1 MNENSSRIFLAMCRQ
16 SGLPEPQPEFRFH
29 PSRRWRFDYAWPD
42 HHVALEVEGAVWT
55 QGRHTRGSGFLADIE
70 KYNAAA
76 ALGWRIIRCTP
87 QTLLTLATI
96 ETIRTTLD
104 WKPVD

>member
-16 SGLPEPQPEFRFH
+16 SKLPEPQPEFRFH